1 MELKNRVIVI
11 TGAGQGL
18 GRQFA
23 LDCVAKGARVA
34 LGDYNHESAESVAK
48 ECTAAGGE
56 ASSYVVDVTN
66 EEQVVNFYSRVME
79 DFGTLDATINNA
91 GILRDNLLVKE
102 RDGEVTG
109 FPLKKWQAVI
119 DTNLTG
125 VFLCGREAAVNLV
138 RLKKSGVIINISS
151 ILGLT
156 GLEKLSAYCASK
168 GAVRLFTKAVALE
181 CGRDGSGI
189 RVNSIHPGYI
199 HTAMMEDTCR
209 RDYGNIAKGLAE
221 LGKLHPIGR
230 VGEPEEIAAGVLYLA
245 SDESKFITGSEL
257 AIDGGYTAV

>member
-1 MELKNRVIVI
+1 
-11 TGAGQGL
+11 
-18 GRQFA
+18 
-23 LDCVAKGARVA
+23 VAVADIDTARGYDVVA
-34 LGDYNHESAESVAK
+34 EIQ
-48 ECTAAGGE
+48 AAGGE
-56 ASSYVVDVTN
+56 AMFISLDVTD
-66 EEQVVNFYSRVME
+66 E
-79 DFGTLDATINNA
+79 DAWSAAVAAVESAYGRLDVLVNNA
-91 GILRDNLLVKE
+91 GIATVESVDRMSFEDW
-102 RDGEVTG
+102 R
-109 FPLKKWQAVI
+109 AVMAVNI
-119 DTNLTG
+119 DG
-125 VFLCGREAAVNLV
+125 VFLDTKHAVPAM
-138 RLKKSGVIINISS
+138 RRAGGGSIINISS

-209 RDYGNIAKGLAE
+209 RDYGDIAKGLAE

>member
-1 MELKNRVIVI
+1 MAGRVAGKTALIS
-11 TGAGQGL
+11 GAATGL
-18 GRQFA
+18 GQSMA
-23 LDCVAKGARVA
+23 ACLAAEGARVA
-34 LGDYNHESAESVAK
+34 VADIDTARGNDVVAEIQS
-48 ECTAAGGE
+48 AGGE
-56 ASSYVVDVTN
+56 AIFVSLDVTD
-66 EEQVVNFYSRVME
+66 EEAWRAAVAAVESAYGR
-79 DFGTLDATINNA
+79 LDILVNNA
-91 GILRDNLLVKE
+91 GIAIAESVDKMS
-102 RDGEVTG
+102 
-109 FPLKKWQAVI
+109 LKDWRAVMAVNI
-119 DTNLTG
+119 DG
-125 VFLCGREAAVNLV
+125 VFLGTKHAVAAM
-138 RLKKSGVIINISS
+138 RRAGGGSIINISS

-156 GLEKLSAYCASK
+156 GEEKLSAYCASK

-209 RDYGNIAKGLAE
+209 RDYGDIAKGLAE

-230 VGEPEEIAAGVLYLA
+230 VGEPEEIAAGVLSLA

>member
-1 MELKNRVIVI
+1 MAVADIDTVRGDDV
-11 TGAGQGL
+11 
-18 GRQFA
+18 
-23 LDCVAKGARVA
+23 VAKIQ
-34 LGDYNHESAESVAK
+34 
-48 ECTAAGGE
+48 AAGGE
-56 ASSYVVDVTN
+56 AMFISLDVTD
-66 EEQVVNFYSRVME
+66 E
-79 DFGTLDATINNA
+79 DAWGAALAAVQSAYGRLDVLVNNA
-91 GILRDNLLVKE
+91 GIATVESVDKMSLKE
-102 RDGEVTG
+102 WR
-109 FPLKKWQAVI
+109 AVMAVNI
-119 DTNLTG
+119 DG
-125 VFLCGREAAVNLV
+125 VFLGTKQAVPAM
-138 RLKKSGVIINISS
+138 RRAGGGSIINISS

-209 RDYGNIAKGLAE
+209 RDYGDIAKGLAE

>member
-1 MELKNRVIVI
+1 MAACLAAE
-11 TGAGQGL
+11 
-18 GRQFA
+18 
-23 LDCVAKGARVA
+23 GARVA
-34 LGDYNHESAESVAK
+34 VADIDTARGNDVVAEIQS
-48 ECTAAGGE
+48 AGGE
-56 ASSYVVDVTN
+56 AIFVSLDVTD
-66 EEQVVNFYSRVME
+66 EEAWRAAVAAVESAYGR
-79 DFGTLDATINNA
+79 LDILVNNA
-91 GILRDNLLVKE
+91 GIAIAESVDKMS
-102 RDGEVTG
+102 
-109 FPLKKWQAVI
+109 LKDWRAVMAVNI
-119 DTNLTG
+119 DG
-125 VFLCGREAAVNLV
+125 VFLGTKHAVAAM
-138 RLKKSGVIINISS
+138 RRAGGGSIINISS

-156 GLEKLSAYCASK
+156 GEEKLSAYCASK

-209 RDYGNIAKGLAE
+209 RDYGDIAKGLAE

>member
-1 MELKNRVIVI
+1 MAGRVAGKTALIS
-11 TGAGQGL
+11 GAATGL
-18 GRQFA
+18 GQSMA
-23 LDCVAKGARVA
+23 ACLAAEGARVA
-34 LGDYNHESAESVAK
+34 VADIDTARGYDVVAEIQ
-48 ECTAAGGE
+48 AAGGE
-56 ASSYVVDVTN
+56 AMFISLDVTD
-66 EEQVVNFYSRVME
+66 E
-79 DFGTLDATINNA
+79 DAWRAAVAAVESAYGRLDVLVNNA
-91 GILRDNLLVKE
+91 GIATVGSVDKMS
-102 RDGEVTG
+102 
-109 FPLKKWQAVI
+109 LKDWRAVMAVNI
-119 DTNLTG
+119 DG
-125 VFLCGREAAVNLV
+125 VFLGTKHAVPAM
-138 RLKKSGVIINISS
+138 RRAGGGSIINISS

-209 RDYGNIAKGLAE
+209 RDYGDIAKGLAE

>member
-1 MELKNRVIVI
+1 MGEGDNVAGRVAGKAALIS
-11 TGAGQGL
+11 GAATGL
-18 GRQFA
+18 GQSMAARLA
-23 LDCVAKGARVA
+23 EEGARVA
-34 LGDYNHESAESVAK
+34 VADIDTARGDDVVAEIQ
-48 ECTAAGGE
+48 AAGGE
-56 ASSYVVDVTN
+56 AMLISLDVTD
-66 EEQVVNFYSRVME
+66 E
-79 DFGTLDATINNA
+79 DAWGAAVAAVESAYGRLDVLVNNA
-91 GILRDNLLVKE
+91 GIATVESVDKMSFEDWR
-102 RDGEVTG
+102 
-109 FPLKKWQAVI
+109 AVMAVNI
-119 DTNLTG
+119 DG
-125 VFLCGREAAVNLV
+125 VFLGTKHAVPAM
-138 RLKKSGVIINISS
+138 RRAGGGSIINISS

-199 HTAMMEDTCR
+199 HTVMMEDTCR
-209 RDYGNIAKGLAE
+209 RDYGDIAKGLAE